1 MKTFKLLDTFLIDGY
16 YVTQNYGARK
26 SYYAQF
32 NLIHGHEGVDF
43 GHTNKLKKARS
54 PIAGTAFVGKDVNY
68 GDYVVVEDYKQ
79 GCAVYLCHFDSISIT
94 SGQQVKAG
102 DVLGEVGDTGNTTG
116 EHVHFNFVILNESGS
131 NKYRAKQWNWGFLDP
146 RYPRDTNPPL
156 AFAGVEQY
164 TVQWV
169 TQLEAPAPDPGNGGT
184 MPNMYKGYDLENAD
198 SMKVAVDVLVRVQAG
213 EFVDQTAHEAALKD
227 AKEACDIRVSDG
239 RTAEKLATVQNIS
252 RELGL
257 PNNISDTTGLVRA
270 IKSLMEQSNGGEGQN
285 STPPATLPAADK
297 LKANGLV
304 IEWEHEGKKY
314 KLNHSIK
321 E

>member
-1 MKTFKLLDTFLIDGY
+1 MKTFKLLDTFLLDGY

-43 GHTNKLKKARS
+43 GHGDKLKKARS

-68 GDYVVVEDYKQ
+68 GDYVVIEDYNQ
-79 GCAVYLCHFDSISIT
+79 GCAVYLCHFDNIGVT

-102 DVLGEVGDTGNTTG
+102 YVLGEMGGSGNVTG

-156 AFAGVEQY
+156 SFAGVEQY
-164 TVQWV
+164 AVQWV
-169 TQLEAPAPDPGNGGT
+169 TQLADQQDGGT
-184 MPNMYKGYDLENAD
+184 MPNMYKGYDLENAE
-198 SMKVAVDVLVRVQAG
+198 SMKVAVDVLVRLQNG
-213 EFVDQTAHEAALKD
+213 EFVDQTAHDTALKELSQECE
-227 AKEACDIRVSDG
+227 KRVSDG
-239 RTAEKLATVQNIS
+239 RTAEKLATIQNIS
-252 RELGL
+252 RELSL
-257 PNNISDTTGLVRA
+257 PNEINRVTGLVSELKR
-270 IKSLMEQSNGGEGQN
+270 LMQQSNN
-285 STPPATLPAADK
+285 DSTPINTPPATLPAADN

-304 IEWEHEGKKY
+304 IEWEADGKKY
-314 KLNHSIK
+314 KLNHSVK